1 MKNLL
6 VSFGV
11 LYKVF
16 TELINGEKLFTGGG
30 GGGGLLFL
38 SCCRGGLA
46 VNLRLT
52 LFTTQK
58 MKPSNVNA

>member
-6 VSFGV
+6 VAFGV

-30 GGGGLLFL
+30 GGELLFYHVVRESLL
-38 SCCRGGLA
+38 STCD
-46 VNLRLT
+46 
-52 LFTTQK
+52 
-58 MKPSNVNA
+58 